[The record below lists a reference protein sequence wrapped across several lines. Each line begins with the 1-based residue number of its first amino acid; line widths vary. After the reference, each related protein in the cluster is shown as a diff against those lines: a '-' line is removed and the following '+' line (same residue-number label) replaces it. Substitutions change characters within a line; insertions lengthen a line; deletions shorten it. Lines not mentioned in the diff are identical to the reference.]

1 MTTAVSPAE
10 PALNVEPPKTAR
22 PTPLREAE
30 GATALGGGIYALN
43 SAVDIENST
52 IKGNDADGSLDGE
65 GGGIYAYGGI
75 FTLVNT
81 TVKGNKASTG
91 SDDIFLHS

>member
-65 GGGIYAYGGI
+65 GGGIYA
-75 FTLVNT
+75 